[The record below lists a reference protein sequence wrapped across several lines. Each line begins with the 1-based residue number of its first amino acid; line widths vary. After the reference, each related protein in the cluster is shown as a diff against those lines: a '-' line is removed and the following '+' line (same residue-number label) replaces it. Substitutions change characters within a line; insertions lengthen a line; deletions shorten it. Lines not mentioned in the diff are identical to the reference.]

1 MIAWLFMGLDGIQ
14 RMWDGW
20 FLKEFGCV
28 GFSRIGFDDIKM
40 VKEQQASYLF
50 RLRGK
55 NLRLMFLILR

>member
-20 FLKEFGCV
+20 FLKGFGCV

-55 NLRLMFLILR
+55 NLR